1 MQIFQ
6 NSENP
11 ANAYFEITRTHF
23 LLFVIAVPVM
33 AWQSP
38 GVVFNLSVYVKSRLK
53 LMANGSGC
61 TKLEKYETHG
71 ADGADGAS
79 AQGSECRGNSGRMN
93 KNNNTGSLI
102 RTAAGRGRLPL
113 QHDSLGT
120 KDVTRYGVA
129 RFSDLSQSSN
139 LFILTEHFQKQKF
152 SYPSPN

>member
-53 LMANGSGC
+53 LMAEAQNAKH
-61 TKLEKYETHG
+61 TKH
-71 ADGADGAS
+71 S
-79 AQGSECRGNSGRMN
+79 VVM
-93 KNNNTGSLI
+93 
-102 RTAAGRGRLPL
+102 
-113 QHDSLGT
+113 
-120 KDVTRYGVA
+120 V
-129 RFSDLSQSSN
+129 
-139 LFILTEHFQKQKF
+139 
-152 SYPSPN
+152 